1 MRTILAIIF
10 MTFAT
15 QASTADRSGMFVCTP
30 DSSEEKPIIY
40 MFDGNYLIRDNNLE
54 IPFTKVS
61 SLTDYL
67 DLYFAFEPTSYGERK
82 LILQQIISQHP
93 ERFVQNLQVFSES
106 CSTTESFYD
115 FFEVTGHKLKEIINF
130 RDQKISWVFK
140 SIKCDR
146 YKTKTQLED
155 LLSPIENKDFNHKK
169 LTINFNNMTVIEE
182 TIFEGGIWT
191 GRNGI
196 VSGGINGNET
206 QKKYQC
212 KSLGIDVPEVDT
224 SKSIVPLASDT

>member
-1 MRTILAIIF
+1 MRNILAIIF
-10 MTFAT
+10 ITFST
-15 QASTADRSGMFVCTP
+15 QASAADRSGMFVCTP

-67 DLYFAFEPTSYGERK
+67 DLYFAFEPTLYGERK
-82 LILQQIISQHP
+82 LILQQIINQHP
-93 ERFVQNLQVFSES
+93 ERFGQNLQVFSEA
-106 CSTTESFYD
+106 CFTGDNFYD
-115 FFEVTGHKLKEIINF
+115 FFEVSGHKLKEIINF
-130 RDQKISWVFK
+130 RDQKISRVFK

-146 YKTKTQLED
+146 SKIKIQLED
-155 LLSPIENKDFNHKK
+155 LLSPITNEDLHHKK
-169 LTINFNNMTVIEE
+169 LTINFDNMTVIEE
-182 TIFEGGIWT
+182 TIFNGGRYT
-191 GRNGI
+191 SNKKANNY
-196 VSGGINGNET
+196 GGSEI

-212 KSLGIDVPEVDT
+212 KSLGIDVPELDT